1 MLIRLLLIGILI
13 GAILRFV
20 TRLFRALFTRPIV
33 GNSPRKSPPNDL
45 DDSQIQDA
53 DFKDL

>member
-1 MLIRLLLIGILI
+1 MLLRLILIGILI
-13 GAILRFV
+13 GTIMRFV
-20 TRLFRALFTRPIV
+20 GLLLRALFTRPVI
-33 GNSPRKSPPNDL
+33 GQSSPKSPLHDL

>member
-1 MLIRLLLIGILI
+1 MLLRIILIGILI
-13 GAILRFV
+13 GATVRFV
-20 TRLFRALFTRPIV
+20 GRLFRALFARPSV
-33 GNSPRKSPPNDL
+33 ANSPPKSPSRDL

>member
-1 MLIRLLLIGILI
+1 MLLRIILIGILI
-13 GAILRFV
+13 GATVRFV
-20 TRLFRALFTRPIV
+20 GRLLRALFMRPIV
-33 GNSPRKSPPNDL
+33 GNASPKSPPRDL